1 MMHPRNNPEN
11 RKDTLTL
18 SAEQEQALV
27 ALSRSPR
34 RDEADRARAVLMS
47 AAGKAS
53 TQIAPFLGVRAEQV
67 RRWRAR
73 FRHGGV
79 PGLRTRPHPGRPD
92 AKAQAALAVV
102 QALQDE
108 AERAELDASWTCP
121 RLAKEVERR
130 TGVTI
135 SAAHLSVVLRQ
146 KGGIDASDLA
156 TPLTAG
162 RTGKRSI
169 ARD

>member
-1 MMHPRNNPEN
+1 MHPRNNPEN

-67 RRWRAR
+67 RK
-73 FRHGGV
+73 GKV
-79 PGLRTRPHPGRPD
+79 ET
-92 AKAQAALAVV
+92 VMV
-102 QALQDE
+102 LQKLE
-108 AERAELDASWTCP
+108 
-121 RLAKEVERR
+121 
-130 TGVTI
+130 
-135 SAAHLSVVLRQ
+135 HH
-146 KGGIDASDLA
+146 
-156 TPLTAG
+156 
-162 RTGKRSI
+162 
-169 ARD
+169 